1 MSPVLALKVSAA
13 LMMFVALSF
22 GLPTA
27 FAAGHLLREGSLP
40 TFIGAFPM
48 YGGGPF
54 QRASAGAFVVFLGLF
69 AAACALELFAGWL
82 LWQGERVGALMA
94 VALLPVA
101 LVFWIGFAL
110 PIPPLLAVV
119 RAALLFAGWSA
130 LRG

>member
-13 LMMFVALSF
+13 LMMFVALGF

-69 AAACALELFAGWL
+69 AAARKWVLCALPL
-82 LWQGERVGALMA
+82 LPGNRLAA
-94 VALLPVA
+94 VAVAHHVVRRPVR
-101 LVFWIGFAL
+101 LQHRL
-110 PIPPLLAVV
+110 TRRLLA
-119 RAALLFAGWSA
+119 
-130 LRG
+130 